1 MKIENKGYNKY
12 VVDLDISSITV
23 SQATV
28 VGNAKT
34 LAQCISI
41 LKRGV
46 ADFKAKVGDS
56 DILLPNAFGMVD
68 DGLIVS
74 GIVDESGTQTVY
86 SGEFAMGTGVN
97 KNKLYLTM
105 HSDTV

>member
-1 MKIENKGYNKY
+1 MKFTNKGYNQF
-12 VVDLDISSITV
+12 VVNLDVSSITV
-23 SQATV
+23 SQSTH
-28 VGNAKT
+28 VGDAKT
-34 LAQCISI
+34 LKKCIDI
-41 LKRGV
+41 LKRGN
-46 ADFKAKVGDS
+46 ADFKATVGS
-56 DILLPNAFGMVD
+56 TDIVLPNAFGMVE

-74 GIVDESGTQTVY
+74 GITDESGTQTVY